1 MSVAAIRLECFGPST
16 HHPYKRELTEK
27 SLQDAYQQ
35 GLADG
40 LERANAEAKYSASQE
55 FLRISEQLRLT
66 EAQNRR
72 EFDDLLGQVL
82 VPMLDIVLEHV
93 APLGM
98 KQRMSQFLV
107 SELLRIEGAG
117 TAATAT
123 VRCPS
128 YLLDELDELAN
139 TAGVTNIHLEQSPID
154 TSRVEIAVDQGTV
167 TFDPDQ
173 FVSDLRQLIKDI
185 S

>member
-1 MSVAAIRLECFGPST
+1 MSVAALRLECFGPST
-16 HHPYKRELTEK
+16 HHTYKQELTEK

-40 LERANAEAKYSASQE
+40 LERANAEAKLSVSHE
-55 FLRISEQLRLT
+55 FLLLSEELRLT
-66 EAQNRR
+66 QAQSRQ
-72 EFDDLLGQVL
+72 EFNDVLGQVL
-82 VPMLDIVLEHV
+82 VPMLDVLLEHV

-98 KQRMSQFLV
+98 KQRMSQFVV

-117 TAATAT
+117 TVATAT

-128 YLLDELDELAN
+128 YLLDELSELAA
-139 TAGVTNIHLEQSPID
+139 TAGVTNIRLEQNQND

-173 FVSDLRQLIKDI
+173 FVSDLRRLIKDI